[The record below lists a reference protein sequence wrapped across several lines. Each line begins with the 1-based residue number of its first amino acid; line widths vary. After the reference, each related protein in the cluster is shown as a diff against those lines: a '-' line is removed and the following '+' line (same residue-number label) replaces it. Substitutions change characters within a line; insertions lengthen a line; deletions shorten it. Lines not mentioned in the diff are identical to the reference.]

1 MAAEQRNYGLVAD
14 LGALEQFVDR
24 LVAAGEPIGFDIETG
39 YRGCSKEKAS
49 LHPEDPVS
57 MVVGFSFTN
66 STAWARYVPLAHDGG
81 PNLDPGEVAPIL
93 WRLLSSGLAVAHN
106 CFSGG
111 TEILTGEGMVPLGSV
126 AGREVEV
133 WDGARWRKA
142 PVRSF
147 GRQRTREVVLA
158 PWNLSRTSV
167 RRSYRATDGHRWPVQ
182 RRATGPKG
190 GILSPVR
197 WEDRGFVTTDQLQP
211 GDRIPG
217 AVPTDIPDEY
227 SDAFIH
233 GLFYADGARASRQPK
248 GDVGRFQM
256 RLCGD
261 KARFADR
268 FEKVTYPPSAQGD
281 PVINWYPS
289 TVDLKELPYDPS
301 PGYARDFI
309 AGWAAL
315 DGADATAGPA
325 RIVSTVRE
333 SDVAW
338 LHRYAALGG
347 YTVTGSS
354 GPHMSSSSYGGSE
367 FWQVVLVRGAV
378 DWVVKEVGESGDFEE
393 VFCATVPESE
403 TFALDA
409 GILTGN
415 CKFEAR
421 WMATFFREFLPDHP
435 EVVAANGYTPWFSD
449 TMLES
454 YVAAEF
460 ANHGLKFLTK
470 EVFGHEQAD
479 LLSLFPGLPKNRQ
492 KSLRFNELELTPAV
506 VAYACEDAAWCLGLH
521 EYFFPKVKDSLIY
534 KTEMKV
540 MEILCRMEDEGVC
553 FDWAAIA
560 SAANEVAGFS
570 EHMQAAI
577 KAELSE
583 LVGRE
588 IDLNLGSPAQ
598 VGKVLYEDLGLPASN
613 LTDTGKPSTNAAA
626 LGMLASEYPVVQAML
641 DWKEVNTLL
650 TRYLVKFPAEF
661 NYALDNRAHPNHMQA
676 VVPSGRFSVNDP
688 AYQQLPK
695 KYHYEVA
702 GQVLDLNFR
711 DFLIAPEGWRIVGF
725 DYCLGA
731 ETRVLTSDF
740 TWKTLGDVEVG
751 DELIGFDEE
760 IPKASGDRYK
770 GKKQPRQMLR
780 PAVVERKVLTKQP
793 TYHMTLEDGTQIR
806 ASADHY
812 WVATDT
818 KGYLKH
824 RPYGHGVVGRRWYRT
839 SELTPDHVLHR
850 WVNPWEDS
858 DQWSVEDRVELAWL
872 AGVFDGE
879 GWVTENCVAIGQ
891 KPGPVW
897 DRIKAGLDRFGYSY
911 KEYNQGS
918 GVRKLNL
925 TGVDT
930 SARFLSQARPTR
942 LGAPGKTRPMWE
954 GRSVYS
960 RLRNSRGE
968 STTKVRIVNMEI
980 FEDLQELVAIR
991 TSTGTFIAEGL
1002 LSHNSQVELRV
1013 LAGESGEPALLEAF
1027 AQGEDVHQA
1036 TASLIFAT
1044 PKEQVS
1050 KDQRQKAKGANFS
1063 LMYGAGPKNLSEQL
1077 RISIDEAR
1085 ELYETY
1091 FRIYSSVGAWKSQ
1104 QIEAGKARG
1113 YVTTKFGRRV
1123 TIREFASPDHW
1134 IRSKGERLCI
1144 NAPIQGA
1151 AADYMKIAMVRA
1163 DAALK
1168 EAGLSEHVRLVMNIH
1183 DALEFYV
1190 RDDVPTSRVIEVLDP
1205 AVSFEVPGFPPI
1217 LAEWHEGTKW
1227 GEVEEI
1233 EAKPQETGEYV
1244 TSHSEEKNVEE
1255 PERGLGADTAV
1266 VVPEAQDG
1274 LSRADSGPG
1283 TVFVDLLDFP
1293 YADEF
1298 EAFLGWLRGR
1308 PGDAE
1313 VVVRVADEQVPVGKA
1328 SLSVS
1333 DSGEVA
1339 TILTGAVVV
1348 LGADAV
1354 DLGTLGEGL

>member
-93 WRLLSSGLAVAHN
+93 WRLLSSGLAVAHH
-106 CFSGG
+106 
-111 TEILTGEGMVPLGSV
+111 
-126 AGREVEV
+126 A
-133 WDGARWRKA
+133 
-142 PVRSF
+142 
-147 GRQRTREVVLA
+147 
-158 PWNLSRTSV
+158 
-167 RRSYRATDGHRWPVQ
+167 
-182 RRATGPKG
+182 
-190 GILSPVR
+190 
-197 WEDRGFVTTDQLQP
+197 
-211 GDRIPG
+211 
-217 AVPTDIPDEY
+217 
-227 SDAFIH
+227 
-233 GLFYADGARASRQPK
+233 
-248 GDVGRFQM
+248 
-256 RLCGD
+256 
-261 KARFADR
+261 
-268 FEKVTYPPSAQGD
+268 
-281 PVINWYPS
+281 
-289 TVDLKELPYDPS
+289 
-301 PGYARDFI
+301 
-309 AGWAAL
+309 
-315 DGADATAGPA
+315 
-325 RIVSTVRE
+325 
-333 SDVAW
+333 
-338 LHRYAALGG
+338 
-347 YTVTGSS
+347 
-354 GPHMSSSSYGGSE
+354 
-367 FWQVVLVRGAV
+367 
-378 DWVVKEVGESGDFEE
+378 
-393 VFCATVPESE
+393 
-403 TFALDA
+403 
-409 GILTGN
+409 
-415 CKFEAR
+415 KFEAR
-421 WMATFFREFLPDHP
+421 WMATFFREFLPDS
-435 EVVAANGYTPWFSD
+435 EQVAASNGYTPWFSD

-560 SAANEVAGFS
+560 SAASEVEAFS

-626 LGMLASEYPVVQAML
+626 LGMLAKEYPVVQAML

-740 TWKTLGDVEVG
+740 TWKALGDVEVG

-760 IPKASGDRYK
+760 IPKASGARYE

-1027 AQGEDVHQA
+1027 AQGEDVHST

-1168 EAGLSEHVRLVMNIH
+1168 EAGLSDRVRLVMNIH

-1190 RDDVPTSRVIEVLDP
+1190 RDDVPTAQVIEALDP

-1227 GEVEEI
+1227 GSVEEI
-1233 EAKPQETGEYV
+1233 EADNEAVSEQEPAETAANAL
-1244 TSHSEEKNVEE
+1244 SHSEGMGQESPVADPE
-1255 PERGLGADTAV
+1255 PPKPV
-1266 VVPEAQDG
+1266 
-1274 LSRADSGPG
+1274 SRADSGPG

-1313 VVVRVADEQVPVGKA
+1313 VVVRVADEQIRLGRA

>member
-421 WMATFFREFLPDHP
+421 WMATFFREFLPDS
-435 EVVAANGYTPWFSD
+435 EQVAASNGYTPWFSD

-460 ANHGLKFLTK
+460 PNHGLKYLTK

-521 EYFFPKVKDSLIY
+521 EYFFPKVKDSLIF

-560 SAANEVAGFS
+560 SAASEVEAFS

-725 DYCLGA
+725 DY
-731 ETRVLTSDF
+731 
-740 TWKTLGDVEVG
+740 
-751 DELIGFDEE
+751 
-760 IPKASGDRYK
+760 
-770 GKKQPRQMLR
+770 
-780 PAVVERKVLTKQP
+780 
-793 TYHMTLEDGTQIR
+793 
-806 ASADHY
+806 
-812 WVATDT
+812 
-818 KGYLKH
+818 
-824 RPYGHGVVGRRWYRT
+824 
-839 SELTPDHVLHR
+839 
-850 WVNPWEDS
+850 
-858 DQWSVEDRVELAWL
+858 
-872 AGVFDGE
+872 
-879 GWVTENCVAIGQ
+879 
-891 KPGPVW
+891 
-897 DRIKAGLDRFGYSY
+897 
-911 KEYNQGS
+911 
-918 GVRKLNL
+918 
-925 TGVDT
+925 
-930 SARFLSQARPTR
+930 
-942 LGAPGKTRPMWE
+942 
-954 GRSVYS
+954 
-960 RLRNSRGE
+960 
-968 STTKVRIVNMEI
+968 
-980 FEDLQELVAIR
+980 
-991 TSTGTFIAEGL
+991 
-1002 LSHNSQVELRV
+1002 SQVELRV

-1227 GEVEEI
+1227 GSVEEI
-1233 EAKPQETGEYV
+1233 EADNEAVSEQEPAETAANAL
-1244 TSHSEEKNVEE
+1244 SHSEGMGQESPV
-1255 PERGLGADTAV
+1255 ADPAPQ
-1266 VVPEAQDG
+1266 VPV
-1274 LSRADSGPG
+1274 SRADSGPG